1 MRRAFHA
8 SCSSSFTLVF
18 ASYDILCAYSEKVD
32 NRRIHEASE
41 RRVQPGTP
49 IHSLKKRL
57 KRTAGAAKPAP
68 TAQAEPR
75 ASSSVPEAAAA
86 AAAATSKATTG
97 GTQGTSALIP
107 TARAQGKAKAAAAAR
122 VPGHVNGV
130 SRSLDSART
139 KEVSDYLKSQI
150 SEANML
156 LEVRRSKRGTTSSV
170 DSSLRCERSSYLKQA
185 ARLKAAARDA

>member
-1 MRRAFHA
+1 MFPFFRG
-8 SCSSSFTLVF
+8 
-18 ASYDILCAYSEKVD
+18 KVD
-32 NRRIHEASE
+32 TRSIQQASE

-57 KRTAGAAKPAP
+57 KRTAVAAGAASKPAP
-68 TAQAEPR
+68 VPSAPAAGGG
-75 ASSSVPEAAAA
+75 ASA
-86 AAAATSKATTG
+86 
-97 GTQGTSALIP
+97 IP

-156 LEVRRSKRGTTSSV
+156 LEVSQVSSDV
-170 DSSLRCERSSYLKQA
+170 TL
-185 ARLKAAARDA
+185 

>member
-1 MRRAFHA
+1 MARLLTHVPASPVRLCASHASSRINQHHTFPGRRQPFHA
-8 SCSSSFTLVF
+8 PRSLLSLLLSHRTCTCL
-18 ASYDILCAYSEKVD
+18 EKVD
-32 NRRIHEASE
+32 TRSIHEASE

-57 KRTAGAAKPAP
+57 KRTAVAAKPAP
-68 TAQAEPR
+68 TAPVEG
-75 ASSSVPEAAAA
+75 AAASA
-86 AAAATSKATTG
+86 AAVAATSTVAVG
-97 GTQGTSALIP
+97 AARGASAAVP

-156 LEVRRSKRGTTSSV
+156 LEV
-170 DSSLRCERSSYLKQA
+170 
-185 ARLKAAARDA
+185 

>member
-1 MRRAFHA
+1 
-8 SCSSSFTLVF
+8 
-18 ASYDILCAYSEKVD
+18 KVD
-32 NRRIHEASE
+32 TRSIHEASE

-57 KRTAGAAKPAP
+57 KRTAVAVKPAP
-68 TAQAEPR
+68 RAPGQAGVEASEGGGGGGGTA
-75 ASSSVPEAAAA
+75 V
-86 AAAATSKATTG
+86 AATSKVMS
-97 GTQGTSALIP
+97 GTARAVSASIP

-156 LEVRRSKRGTTSSV
+156 LEISGV
-170 DSSLRCERSSYLKQA
+170 DA
-185 ARLKAAARDA
+185 ARTLLADLLPCTGAARGVGELALYWAARAKLEE